1 MNVLLTGDQGRLGR
15 AIAARLAI
23 DGHAVRGYDLAGGN
37 DILDAAAVANAA
49 RGIEAIVHAAG
60 LADDRN
66 GAPADV
72 MAANLLGTWN
82 VLLAAEAAGAARV
95 VHFSSGKALGML
107 ERDPDYL
114 PVDDDHRG
122 LPGRPY
128 GLAKWLSEEMCAAFT
143 ARTGIDTLCLRPVA
157 VFDEAG
163 YARAIAAPPR
173 PPAPGAVWHLG
184 VHIDLRDVADAT
196 AAALRCPPPG
206 HMRLLLCAADIAD
219 RRPTL
224 ELVAERLPH
233 VAWRGGP
240 EYRTDPFRGLVDIAR
255 AEAVLNWRPRHTWP
269 GRAAPNWRDRP

>member
-1 MNVLLTGDQGRLGR
+1 MNVLLTGHLGRLGR
-15 AIAARLAI
+15 AIAPRLAAE
-23 DGHAVRGYDLAGGN
+23 GHKVRGFDLGEGG
-37 DILDAAAVANAA
+37 DILDAAAVARAA
-49 RGIEAIVHAAG
+49 LGADAIVHAAG
-60 LADDRN
+60 LADDRK

-72 MAANLLGTWN
+72 MAVNLLGTWN
-82 VLLAAEAAGAARV
+82 MLLAAEATGAKRV

-143 ARTGIDTLCLRPVA
+143 ARTGIATLCLRPVA

-163 YARAIAAPPR
+163 YARTIEASAR

-196 AAALRCPPPG
+196 AAALSCPSPG
-206 HMRLLLCAADIAD
+206 HIRLLLCAADIAAT
-219 RRPTL
+219 RPTL
-224 ELVAERLPH
+224 ELVEAHLPH
-233 VAWRGGP
+233 VPWRGGP
-240 EYRTDPFRGLVDIAR
+240 EYRAEPYRGLVDIGR
-255 AEAVLNWRPRHTWP
+255 AECVLGWRPRHLWP
-269 GRAAPNWRDRP
+269 GRAQRKG